1 MRIKRIVKMTFQA
14 DKIET
19 FKTLFNE
26 RKEQIRGFDG
36 CEYLELLQDVNLPN
50 IFFTYSFWNNETDLD
65 AYRHSEL
72 FKDTWAK
79 TKVLFDGKP
88 EAWSVDSVTSCE

>member
-1 MRIKRIVKMTFQA
+1 MIKRIVKMTFQP

-19 FKTLFNE
+19 FKALFE
-26 RKEQIRGFDG
+26 TRKTQIRGFQG
-36 CEYLELLQDVNLPN
+36 CEYLELWQDVSRPN
-50 IFFTYSFWNNETDLD
+50 IFFTYSFWNSETDLNS
-65 AYRHSEL
+65 YRHSDL

-88 EAWSVDSVTSCE
+88 EAWSVESVTICE